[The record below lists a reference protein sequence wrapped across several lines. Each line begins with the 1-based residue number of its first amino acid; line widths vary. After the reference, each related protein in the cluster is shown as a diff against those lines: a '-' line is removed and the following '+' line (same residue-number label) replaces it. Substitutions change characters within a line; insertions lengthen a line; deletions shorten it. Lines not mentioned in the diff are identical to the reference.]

1 MCRYEGDCLD
11 TPLRIIRLSG
21 PLLSVN
27 CESVRSELFK
37 QAVVVKGLI
46 GIGIGT
52 RTASLRSQCPSA
64 VGPKESVTARE
75 SVNLSANI
83 TIIQECDVSVALPP
97 SEDTP
102 SIVRFLVLSMNG
114 VTGIDKDMLTCLSQI
129 YGDLSSENIKI
140 LMAGVP
146 AFVRDSME
154 LLGFYNTV
162 PKTQFY
168 PNVQEALLAARNTV
182 LPFHMSV
189 SMNGYRDVIAL
200 SCAASNADLNRQPS
214 PEAV

>member
-1 MCRYEGDCLD
+1 MNISIF
-11 TPLRIIRLSG
+11 PQ
-21 PLLSVN
+21 
-27 CESVRSELFK
+27 FK
-37 QAVVVKGLI
+37 YSIQ
-46 GIGIGT
+46 
-52 RTASLRSQCPSA
+52 
-64 VGPKESVTARE
+64 ESVTARE